1 MYGKADQ
8 NLQGVGG
15 GTLLVYQRA
24 AKSRAAQFIH
34 RGPLHQ
40 PGVPPFF
47 FFIYDSIPTKPLNYF
62 GAKYVLWVKTAQDRV
77 RRK

>member
-15 GTLLVYQRA
+15 GALLVYQRA

-34 RGPLHQ
+34 LGPLHQ

-47 FFIYDSIPTKPLNYF
+47 SSFMTLFPLSH
-62 GAKYVLWVKTAQDRV
+62 
-77 RRK
+77 